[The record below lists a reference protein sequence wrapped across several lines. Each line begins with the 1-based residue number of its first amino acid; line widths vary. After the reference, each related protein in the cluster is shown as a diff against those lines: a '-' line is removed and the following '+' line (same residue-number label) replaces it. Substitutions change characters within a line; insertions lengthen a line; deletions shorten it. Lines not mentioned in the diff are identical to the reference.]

1 MPHNTTHI
9 SSHVS
14 PTLHQ
19 LSCPT
24 ASMRM
29 TSRLRCIAKALLTI
43 LSIRRRGELNNMLFM
58 GKKRIS
64 SCFQEMSGN
73 VSLFQWMIYVIWW
86 YLMVF
91 EAYSKFLPSIMG
103 NSMTVLPKQLP
114 KTCFQDGSSMTC
126 STEIP
131 GAQLCVFFL
140 GVAIS
145 WSQKHISHFW
155 WEHVGRIDII
165 IICKMNLKDCWV
177 IFDHRPK
184 WMMFHIHRKTSANKC
199 IYYIYIWS

>member
-1 MPHNTTHI
+1 
-9 SSHVS
+9 
-14 PTLHQ
+14 
-19 LSCPT
+19 
-24 ASMRM
+24 
-29 TSRLRCIAKALLTI
+29 
-43 LSIRRRGELNNMLFM
+43 
-58 GKKRIS
+58 
-64 SCFQEMSGN
+64 MSGN

-114 KTCFQDGSSMTC
+114 KTCFQDGSSMMC

-131 GAQLCVFFL
+131 GAQLCVFFW

-177 IFDHRPK
+177 ILIIDLNGWCSISTEKHQQTNVYIIYSCWEKTVEQFPYK
-184 WMMFHIHRKTSANKC
+184 WKTNQQIQLC
-199 IYYIYIWS
+199 IS

>member
-73 VSLFQWMIYVIWW
+73 VSLFQWMIYVI
-86 YLMVF
+86 
-91 EAYSKFLPSIMG
+91 
-103 NSMTVLPKQLP
+103 
-114 KTCFQDGSSMTC
+114 
-126 STEIP
+126 
-131 GAQLCVFFL
+131 
-140 GVAIS
+140 
-145 WSQKHISHFW
+145 
-155 WEHVGRIDII
+155 
-165 IICKMNLKDCWV
+165 
-177 IFDHRPK
+177 
-184 WMMFHIHRKTSANKC
+184 
-199 IYYIYIWS
+199 